1 MSVRESLPC
10 FHGCISKTECESL
23 FRLKGTEGSYLIRE
37 SVTTPGALCLCIL
50 HKTVLYT
57 YRILKNDRGYFMFQT
72 GSSFKEIYFKSLM
85 DLIAHYGKPGQ
96 GLVTQLCQPLKKVKA
111 KLSKQEDNDC
121 EEIDDSEYVE
131 VLPS

>member
-1 MSVRESLPC
+1 IESLPC

-57 YRILKNDRGYFMFQT
+57 YRILKNDRGYFI
-72 GSSFKEIYFKSLM
+72 FKEIYFKSLM

-96 GLVTQLCQPLKKVKA
+96 GLVTQLCQPLKKNHIESQEIIFFCARVTDRNYISRNLM
-111 KLSKQEDNDC
+111 KLAGK
-121 EEIDDSEYVE
+121 
-131 VLPS
+131 